1 MEEGKTVY
9 NINIGRGQGNAADC
23 TAGQR
28 HKDGEDGAWR
38 ADLTENTASRNVKNT
53 RQKIKTQI
61 RHTEVKTMQ
70 IKPFII

>member
-23 TAGQR
+23 TAGQG

-38 ADLTENTASRNVKNT
+38 ANLKENTASCNVKNT
-53 RQKIKTQI
+53 KR
-61 RHTEVKTMQ
+61 Q
-70 IKPFII
+70 IKLKYVTQK